1 MPASQATKAAEL
13 TSCVAQSGGFNCS
26 RQDCSSRQRS
36 ATQTDSIIDGEQKA
50 NTQRQRPR
58 SCAPSEIFIV
68 ARPKKQP
75 VHATCHPDRPTY
87 AHAICRQC
95 YDSVRWRGQLP
106 TSLSG
111 EARRMAE
118 EIAGR
123 IPRAGRKRPE
133 ASEYLRVDPPKV
145 AEFVATVAVKNALDM
160 EKTVEEIKPEL
171 SPSQVAST
179 AEKLENDPRVQQA
192 IEK

>member
-1 MPASQATKAAEL
+1 
-13 TSCVAQSGGFNCS
+13 
-26 RQDCSSRQRS
+26 
-36 ATQTDSIIDGEQKA
+36 
-50 NTQRQRPR
+50 
-58 SCAPSEIFIV
+58 
-68 ARPKKQP
+68 
-75 VHATCHPDRPTY
+75 
-87 AHAICRQC
+87 
-95 YDSVRWRGQLP
+95 
-106 TSLSG
+106 
-111 EARRMAE
+111 MAE

-133 ASEYLRVDPPKV
+133 ASEYLRVDRPKV

-192 IEK
+192 IEKSLQKRGLDAKSREHFVDLIWRYAESEKPADERRQLAALRILGKAFISEKIEVGSPANANCPRPRVA